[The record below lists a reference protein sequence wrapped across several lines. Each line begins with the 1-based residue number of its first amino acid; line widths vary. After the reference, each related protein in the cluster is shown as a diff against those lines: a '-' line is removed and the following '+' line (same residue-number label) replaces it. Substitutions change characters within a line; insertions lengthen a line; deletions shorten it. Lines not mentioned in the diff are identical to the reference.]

1 MLNLNKVQTLQ
12 SRTIFGSDV
21 IGKNT
26 IDRTVSAFEDYRTQE
41 LTQGALKNKVKLN
54 LGIAYF
60 AALSVMLF
68 LLFS

>member
-1 MLNLNKVQTLQ
+1 MLNLNKVQSIQRSHL
-12 SRTIFGSDV
+12 FGSDV
-21 IGKNT
+21 IGKNA
-26 IDRTVSAFEDYRTQE
+26 IDRTVNIFEDYHTEE
-41 LTQGALKNKVKLN
+41 LSQTSLKSKVKLN